1 MNYNLLTSVNSG
13 VMHPVGFGEC
23 AKLKRELHVFYLRLH
38 LFMQYNGIG
47 LEISVDYML
56 PKKLRSTKLQKIR
69 PHDPHHATFS

>member
-69 PHDPHHATFS
+69 PHDPHHAT